1 MSSPPLVWTL
11 TVVFAAT
18 AGFCL
23 LRCVV
28 PAWIGA
34 SRAVVHRVGDCWHA
48 VMALGMVGMLWPW
61 GMHVPAL
68 PQNVV
73 FGAGA
78 LFFGLQLVRPP
89 AGHGRRA
96 LALHAVMMLAMV
108 WMVIAMPLSMGTG
121 FGGITPMPGMP
132 GMPGMTVPTAA
143 TGGGL
148 PAGVLS
154 TGLVAALG
162 LAAATLHWTAR
173 CIDQARTWTAPR
185 TRPRSAGPWYSLA
198 EIGGHGAMSLGM
210 TVMLVAML

>member
-121 FGGITPMPGMP
+121 SGGVTPMP

-198 EIGGHGAMSLGM
+198 ETGGHGAMSLGM
-210 TVMLVAML
+210 TVMLIAML